1 MADCNNCNFP
11 VMISFHNFAGSL
23 SSFKLVQVE
32 KSATFESILK
42 VEGADVWDESSL
54 DNINVKVSA
63 ARSGCY
69 DKFGLNNSVHLV
81 ARILKTDVIWVIFEK
96 VSAPITLP

>member
-69 DKFGLNNSVHLV
+69 DKFGLNKNS
-81 ARILKTDVIWVIFEK
+81 EN
-96 VSAPITLP
+96 